1 MNVQCYIPCLDL
13 FLNRCH
19 DEPLGG
25 IRHVRRIPHPGRG
38 GGTRTRRANMHYQ
51 TAGNALSGLSSSS
64 RETMDP
70 IAGEKQTDSVSTDRT
85 SFSNLPGAKTIK
97 KTTNLT
103 QNKSQTQRA
112 RATTCKTRPAGRVRL
127 ATRFCPVREMFL
139 NYNGNRPAACHRPSL
154 QHVSGLSCLSFY
166 RLKTFVLNNAHF
178 RQRSLERTM
187 DYGF

>member
-97 KTTNLT
+97 KTKNLT

-112 RATTCKTRPAGRVRL
+112 RAYKVTSFLSTDCELNT
-127 ATRFCPVREMFL
+127 EMCSKNFYSLGPRTLIL
-139 NYNGNRPAACHRPSL
+139 NSL
-154 QHVSGLSCLSFY
+154 SNTNF
-166 RLKTFVLNNAHF
+166 
-178 RQRSLERTM
+178 
-187 DYGF
+187 